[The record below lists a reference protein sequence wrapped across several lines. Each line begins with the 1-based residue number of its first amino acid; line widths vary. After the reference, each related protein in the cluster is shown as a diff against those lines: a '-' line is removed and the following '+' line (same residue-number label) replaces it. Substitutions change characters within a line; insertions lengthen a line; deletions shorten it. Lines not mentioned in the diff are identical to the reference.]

1 MRNERRD
8 YAVSV
13 GTVLADDMKSANMTQ
28 SELSEKANIPKSLLS
43 EIINGKRKISQD
55 VAIKLEKVLGAPAQ
69 YWLNIQNEYEIAKKK
84 SGMSLVGVSK
94 TIRTGNKHALDVAHW
109 LINRTARDAE
119 YTGEYLTQLKLQK
132 LLYLVQRESIR
143 KNGEAVFI
151 EPILHW
157 QFGPVVQCVY
167 NAYKDYDS
175 RPIESAP
182 STNFDEATEYLLE
195 KVYKQFERYSA
206 SGLVTITHDK
216 QSWKNTKQNEE
227 MTLEMISFDN

>member
-94 TIRTGNKHALDVAHW
+94 TIKTGNKHALDVAYW
-109 LINRTARDAE
+109 LINRTAKDAE
-119 YTGEYLTQLKLQK
+119 YTGEYVTQLKLQK
-132 LLYLVQRESIR
+132 LLYLVQQTSIKAR
-143 KNGEAVFI
+143 NEALFI

-157 QFGPVVQCVY
+157 QYGPVVVSVY

-182 STNFDEATEYLLE
+182 STRFDEATECLLE

-206 SGLVTITHDK
+206 SGLVAITHGK
-216 QSWKNTKQNEE
+216 PSWKNTQQNEE
-227 MTLEMISFDN
+227 MTLEMISLD